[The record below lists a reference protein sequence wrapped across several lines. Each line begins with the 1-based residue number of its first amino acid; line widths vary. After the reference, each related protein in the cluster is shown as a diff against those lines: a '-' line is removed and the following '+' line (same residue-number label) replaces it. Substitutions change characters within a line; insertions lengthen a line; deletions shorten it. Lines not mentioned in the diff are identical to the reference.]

1 MVARVVRDV
10 QFTRAYRLDDQD
22 ITEIIESLP
31 EPAEHEQAAQD
42 AVIDCGDNSCI
53 FKPSGA
59 GGMRTNGGCRC
70 YERAGFGASAVEAA
84 RKMLPEV
91 LRLRRE
97 VSVAKREER
106 ERVTAI
112 FLDEMQQA
120 HEEQAAHPHA
130 KCINLLEE
138 QHLVNESLRAEI
150 AAARAEGYARG
161 KQDGMREEREM
172 RTAGGRISIPTEA
185 MEQEFATH
193 ERRGLARG
201 RAEGA
206 RAERE
211 RWLRFYRSDEVVA
224 ELEAELRRA
233 AQEPTPAELTR
244 AVRNACAA
252 HDAEH
257 EQAAID
263 RDEVRQALIQMR
275 EWDQKVGTYG
285 AAVRET
291 VMDAAEA
298 WLREHE
304 QAAQDAFADT
314 VKASIAKSYAMGL
327 ADGAR
332 AMNERCLRIAEDNLG
347 SPASWIAARI
357 RAAQDEPGG
366 KDVCGSVKKR
376 LLPGGEIAEFR
387 CALAPHGSD
396 KHHMGNGYLWDD
408 EPVGKGE

>member
-1 MVARVVRDV
+1 
-10 QFTRAYRLDDQD
+10 
-22 ITEIIESLP
+22 
-31 EPAEHEQAAQD
+31 
-42 AVIDCGDNSCI
+42 
-53 FKPSGA
+53 
-59 GGMRTNGGCRC
+59 
-70 YERAGFGASAVEAA
+70 
-84 RKMLPEV
+84 
-91 LRLRRE
+91 
-97 VSVAKREER
+97 
-106 ERVTAI
+106 
-112 FLDEMQQA
+112 
-120 HEEQAAHPHA
+120 
-130 KCINLLEE
+130 
-138 QHLVNESLRAEI
+138 
-150 AAARAEGYARG
+150 
-161 KQDGMREEREM
+161 
-172 RTAGGRISIPTEA
+172 
-185 MEQEFATH
+185 
-193 ERRGLARG
+193 
-201 RAEGA
+201 
-206 RAERE
+206 
-211 RWLRFYRSDEVVA
+211 VA

-332 AMNERCLRIAEDNLG
+332 A
-347 SPASWIAARI
+347 SWIAARI